1 MDDGVR
7 GWSSLLRAAY
17 DSDVWMHL
25 LAKERCGSCEHHTH
39 AEDKKSSEHD
49 QSVFHSISLFFD
61 KVEANGSNCVGYSVD
76 WKDKA
81 DLRDW

>member
-61 KVEANGSNCVGYSVD
+61 KLEAYGCYDVGDSVD
-76 WKDKA
+76 GKEKA
-81 DLRDW
+81 YLHDC